1 MSDKRANI
9 TFIEKVRRIRK
20 AIPKVNFSYILKQ
33 YMKHLSY
40 IEFGFKYNIGYFLK
54 TSTSTKQNLLT
65 SMHILQEVH

>member
-9 TFIEKVRRIRK
+9 KFIKKVRRIRK

-33 YMKHLSY
+33 FKNLSY
-40 IEFGFKYNIGYFLK
+40 IEFGFKYYIDYILK

-65 SMHILQEVH
+65 SMYILQEVH

>member
-9 TFIEKVRRIRK
+9 TFIKKVRRK

-33 YMKHLSY
+33 FKNLSY
-40 IEFGFKYNIGYFLK
+40 IEFGFKYYIDYILK

-65 SMHILQEVH
+65 SMYILQEVH